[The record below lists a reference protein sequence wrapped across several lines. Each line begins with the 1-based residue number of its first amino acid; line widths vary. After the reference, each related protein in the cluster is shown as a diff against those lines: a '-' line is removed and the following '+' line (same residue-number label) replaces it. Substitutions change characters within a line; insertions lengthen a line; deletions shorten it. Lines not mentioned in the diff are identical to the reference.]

1 MEEFLLGPLGGMF
14 ALGFSAGAV
23 SGYGFAVRVHTKAL
37 IEAATAPLSVKIEH
51 LEKDVGRLL
60 EENKG
65 LHETIN
71 TLFERIIGKDDDHE
85 KQK

>member
-37 IEAATAPLSVKIEH
+37 IDAATAPLSVKIEH
-51 LEKDVGRLL
+51 LEKDVVRIT
-60 EENKG
+60 EENKN
-65 LHETIN
+65 LQDTIN
-71 TLFERIIGKDDDHE
+71 TLFERIIGEPE
-85 KQK
+85 KNAGKK

>member
-51 LEKDVGRLL
+51 LEKDVIRIT
-60 EENKG
+60 EDNKG
-65 LHETIN
+65 LQETIN
-71 TLFERIIGKDDDHE
+71 TLFERIIGEPQDHE
-85 KQK
+85 RKK